1 MDSLYGRVDRQ
12 TENYYPTEHMEKNKE
27 LYQGIITQR
36 TEGLILGGIRAETIT
51 IEVVTILF

>member
-1 MDSLYGRVDRQ
+1 M
-12 TENYYPTEHMEKNKE
+12 ENNKE

-36 TEGLILGGIRAETIT
+36 REGLILGGIRAETIT